1 MTTVRE
7 IYDNKTIIGQR
18 DDFDNLIR
26 SINEEEADLVITDNY
41 DRTLTLN
48 FSDDNQVQRF
58 QDVFGRALQSWL
70 EREITCPIQYVYNLL
85 PLNQNQSL
93 LRI

>member
-1 MTTVRE
+1 MVTVRE

-18 DDFDNLIR
+18 EDFDNLIK
-26 SINEEEADLVITDNY
+26 SINEKEEDLLITDNY
-41 DRTLTLN
+41 DRTLTLH
-48 FSDDNQVQRF
+48 FSDTDQIQRF
-58 QDVFGRALQSWL
+58 QDVFGEVLQSWL

-85 PLNQNQSL
+85 PLNQTQSL